1 MAIDDWTPVTICP
14 LAYTNI
20 EIHYKKWWG
29 FITSWQWVDNLWN
42 QLQWWSVRLYN
53 DDPTN
58 VTAPVIW
65 GYEFDHWEF
74 TDATTGCRCCITDN
88 PVSLLTCRTV

>member
-29 FITSWQWVDNLWN
+29 FITNWQWVDNLWN

-58 VTAPVIW
+58 VHAPVIW
-65 GYEFDHWEF
+65 WYEFDHREF
-74 TDATTGCRCCITDN
+74 TDENWVRQCVSDN
-88 PVSLLTCRTV
+88 PISLLTCRTV

>member
-1 MAIDDWTPVTICP
+1 MEIDDWNFTTICP

-20 EIHYKKWWG
+20 EVHYCKWWW
-29 FITSWQWVDNLWN
+29 FITARQWVDNLWN

-58 VTAPVIW
+58 VKAPTIW
-65 GYEFDHWEF
+65 WYEFDHREF
-74 TDATTGCRCCITDN
+74 TDANWVRRCVSDDPI
-88 PVSLLTCRTV
+88 SLLTCRTS

>member
-29 FITSWQWVDNLWN
+29 FITNWQWVDNLWN

-65 GYEFDHWEF
+65 GYEFSHREF
-74 TDATTGCRCCITDN
+74 TDENWVRQCVSDN
-88 PVSLLTCRTV
+88 PISLLTCRTV